1 MANQHEPTKAEML
14 AGVVSGTAN
23 TSTSM
28 ATVQRSHRFP
38 LHIFV
43 VVENLAKKAD
53 CSVSAMINQ
62 LLEVGMESLLKE
74 LPPEIAKEV
83 LLVTQ
88 EQIDKSNSSIS
99 QKLGKKE

>member
-1 MANQHEPTKAEML
+1 MTKHPEPTKAQHL
-14 AGVVSGTAN
+14 AGIVSGTAN
-23 TSTSM
+23 TSTTM

-43 VVENLAKKAD
+43 IIENLAKKAD

-74 LPPEIAKEV
+74 LPEEIGQEIHH
-83 LLVTQ
+83 VTQ
-88 EQIDKSNSSIS
+88 EQIDKANSSVS
-99 QKLGKKE
+99 QTLGKKK